1 MKHERQAAFDEW
13 WADPKN
19 EGLRFTPT
27 QVWDAA
33 CEWMKEEVKWR
44 IEQCVD
50 KAEL

>member
-27 QVWDAA
+27 EVWDAA
-33 CEWMKEEVKWR
+33 CEWMKEELVWR
-44 IEQCVD
+44 IEQCVE